1 MVRSRYRPLV
11 LCRKKV
17 VHGTLDDDET
27 WTYQHVIAHVTEV
40 NGAQVQNNLF
50 GKQYSMTWIARIQGD
65 YKADAI
71 AFPQDGLSDDEL
83 SKRVVIQT
91 RKHATR
97 TDIYFSDDMEVNADE
112 LE

>member
-1 MVRSRYRPLV
+1 MVSRLRPIV
-11 LCRKKV
+11 LCTKTVIK
-17 VHGTLDDDET
+17 GTLDDNEV

-50 GKQYSMTWIARIQGD
+50 GKQFNMAWVTRIQGNHQ
-65 YKADAI
+65 ADCVCL
-71 AFPQDGLSDDEL
+71 PKDGVDNDSL
-83 SKRVVIQT
+83 KKYTVIQV

-97 TDIYFSDDMEVNADE
+97 TDIFFSDDMEANINE